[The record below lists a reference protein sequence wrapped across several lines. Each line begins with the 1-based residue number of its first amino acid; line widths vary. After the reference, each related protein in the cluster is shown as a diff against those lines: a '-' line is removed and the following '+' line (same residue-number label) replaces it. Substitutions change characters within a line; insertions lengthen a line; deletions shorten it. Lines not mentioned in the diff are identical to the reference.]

1 MTVPRIILQSK
12 KNMLVKMATFICYHN
27 FTQRQNETATTNQL
41 EEADAQGYEW
51 EGSKAAGKP
60 FQPRTTKFRHQYGQ
74 IMNCSDFA
82 YEAAA
87 YLELETIQ

>member
-1 MTVPRIILQSK
+1 
-12 KNMLVKMATFICYHN
+12 MLVKMATFICYHN

-74 IMNCSDFA
+74 NLKQYNRQHHSA
-82 YEAAA
+82 ERNTASS
-87 YLELETIQ
+87 